1 MTKPIRIGIVGSRF
15 AAQFHY
21 TAYQRVTGIDV
32 EVVGVTSLTREH
44 REDFAKKCGI
54 KAFNSLEEMLPEV
67 DVIDVC
73 TPGYAHEE
81 VSIASLEA
89 GKHIVV
95 EKPFTGYFGPPED
108 KNFKGNKFPKEK
120 MLENAIASAKR
131 IITAA
136 LKNKRKICYAEN
148 WIYAPA
154 IQKESEIIT
163 KTKGQI
169 LCALGGQSHSGSL
182 SPAYGI
188 WRLSGGGSMVGK
200 SCHPLTAILYLKQV
214 EGLTRNGKAIRP
226 KTVSA
231 RTHEI
236 TRNPKFIDKGFLR
249 TDYEDIEDY
258 CHLHVVFDDGMI
270 ADIFASELVMGGV
283 HNWLEIFANNHR
295 AKCNLS
301 PVNAME
307 LYNPQEEQLEN
318 VYVMEKIGTKQGWSN
333 PAPDENFLFGY
344 PQEIQDFMEAIATGR
359 EPKSGILAASDIV
372 SVIYAAY
379 LSAERKGTEVE
390 IPLDSAIGIGDPAK
404 TLNGRADNIGGYD
417 GK

>member
-1 MTKPIRIGIVGSRF
+1 MDRPIHVGIVGSGF
-15 AAQFHY
+15 AAEFHY
-21 TAYQRVTGIDV
+21 AAYQRVTGIEV

-44 REDFAKKCGI
+44 REDFAKNCGI
-54 KAFNSLEEMLPEV
+54 KAFDSLEEILPEV

-73 TPGYAHEE
+73 TPGFAHEE
-81 VSIASLEA
+81 VSILSLEA

-95 EKPFTGYFGPPED
+95 EKPFTGYFRPPEY

-120 MLENAIASAKR
+120 MLESAIASAKR

-136 LKNKRKICYAEN
+136 LKSKRKICYAEN

-154 IQKESEIIT
+154 IQKEAEIIT

-169 LCALGGQSHSGSL
+169 LWALGDQSHSGSL

-188 WRLSGGGSMVGK
+188 WRLSGGGSMVAK
-200 SCHPLTAILYLKQV
+200 SCHPLSAVLYLKQV
-214 EGLTRNGKAIRP
+214 EGLACNGKAIRP

-258 CHLHVVFDDGMI
+258 CQLHVIFNDGMV

-301 PVNAME
+301 PVNTME
-307 LYNPQEEQLEN
+307 VYNPQEEQFADIYL
-318 VYVMEKIGTKQGWSN
+318 MEKIGTKQGWSN
-333 PAPDENFLFGY
+333 PAPDENFMFGY

-359 EPKSGILAASDIV
+359 EPKSGMLAASDVV
-372 SVIYAAY
+372 SVLYAAY
-379 LSAERKGTEVE
+379 ISAERKGTEVE
-390 IPLDSAIGIGDPAK
+390 IPLDSS
-404 TLNGRADNIGGYD
+404 L
-417 GK
+417 

>member
-1 MTKPIRIGIVGSRF
+1 MDGPIHVGIVGSGF
-15 AAQFHY
+15 AAEFHY
-21 TAYQRVTGIDV
+21 TAYQRVTGIEV

-44 REDFAKKCGI
+44 REDFAKNCGI
-54 KAFNSLEEMLPEV
+54 KAFDSLEEILPEV

-73 TPGYAHEE
+73 TPGFAHEE
-81 VSIASLEA
+81 VSIVSLEA

-120 MLENAIASAKR
+120 MLESAIASAKR

-136 LKNKRKICYAEN
+136 LKSKRKICYAEN

-154 IQKESEIIT
+154 IQKEAEIIT

-169 LCALGGQSHSGSL
+169 LWALGDQSHSGSL

-188 WRLSGGGSMVGK
+188 WRLSGGGSMVAK
-200 SCHPLTAILYLKQV
+200 SCHPLSAVLYLKQV
-214 EGLTRNGKAIRP
+214 EGLACNGKAIRP

-236 TRNPKFIDKGFLR
+236 TRNPRFIDKGFLR
-249 TDYEDIEDY
+249 TDYEDNEDY
-258 CHLHVVFDDGMI
+258 CQLHVIFNDGMI

-283 HNWLEIFANNHR
+283 DNWLEIFANNHR
-295 AKCNLS
+295 TKCNLS

-307 LYNPQEEQLEN
+307 VYNPQEEQFADIYL
-318 VYVMEKIGTKQGWSN
+318 MEKIGTKQGWSN
-333 PAPDENFLFGY
+333 PSPDENWMFGY

-359 EPKSGILAASDIV
+359 EPKSGMLAASDVV
-372 SVIYAAY
+372 SVLYAAY
-379 LSAERKGTEVE
+379 LSAERKGAEVE
-390 IPLDSAIGIGDPAK
+390 ICLDPSI
-404 TLNGRADNIGGYD
+404 
-417 GK
+417 